1 MTENFIAITD
11 RIQLEAKDLYAIDK
25 LAQET
30 SHPAEEV
37 RKIYA
42 DVLGRLRPGARIQDY
57 LIVLTSKK
65 VRDMLKTRKPEVNLR
80 PQA

>member
-1 MTENFIAITD
+1 MKPADENFIATTN
-11 RIQLEAKDLYAIDK
+11 RIPLEAKDLYAIDK

-37 RKIYA
+37 TKIYA

-57 LIVLTSKK
+57 LIVLASKK
-65 VRDMLKTRKPEVNLR
+65 VRNMLRNRTEP
-80 PQA
+80 